1 MFTYCSSYS
10 PHDRHYFQ
18 NQADLVAGVVQAP
31 RLDLCNRELLLTH
44 LNALAISEIGMPGLD
59 SQGGDRPSIMNL
71 VVDNGSELPVAPG
84 VRAGL
89 ELTPASFGRLR
100 SAFKRVVHDFE
111 PRLRSTSG
119 AWYSDTWVEQNLGNL
134 ADNLDKSLVRWR
146 LLYRSA
152 QTLLT
157 KATQAIQ
164 TGTLNPE
171 AFRKQ
176 QNVERQA
183 TRQLNLLRNDHNRGS
198 SELSEFYPYRYLAS
212 EGFLPG
218 YNFTRLPQRIF
229 LPTSD
234 SSGDF
239 VSRARP
245 IALREFGPLNVIYHS
260 GRKYR
265 VSQIIVQDAESALTT
280 AVVSL
285 KAGYLL
291 TGDQQSLEI
300 CPFTGLNLGDNANKL
315 HLHDL
320 LEMSES
326 RAEEVDRISCEEEE
340 RVSRGFTIQTY
351 FSVDGG
357 QLDAIRKAMVR
368 SNEGTL
374 LNMRY
379 IPAARLVHVNTQW
392 RAHKNEGFP
401 LGVVSGEWR
410 DGMPDKDSSLREE
423 FRLVKLWT
431 SNLADALYI
440 EPIQPLGLTR
450 DGVITLQYALK
461 RAIESVFQAE
471 SNEIGV
477 VAVGDPESPNILL
490 YEASE
495 GSLGILSQFVDDVAA
510 FQKVIDEAK
519 KICRFEEEEY
529 KGPASYDDL
538 LSYYNQRDHKV
549 IDRFLIQSALD
560 KLSICTIEIQT
571 NPGFRD
577 YEEHYQALLR
587 GLDPNSSTEL
597 KFVNYLYEKG
607 LRLPDSAQK
616 RVDGLFVQPDFY
628 YEPRIWV
635 FCDGTPH
642 DEPTVRADDE
652 MKRQSIIAQGDEVWV
667 YYYKDNLSEKVA
679 ARPDIF
685 RKVR

>member
-1 MFTYCSSYS
+1 
-10 PHDRHYFQ
+10 
-18 NQADLVAGVVQAP
+18 
-31 RLDLCNRELLLTH
+31 
-44 LNALAISEIGMPGLD
+44 MPGLD
-59 SQGGDRPSIMNL
+59 TQGSDRPSIMNL

-89 ELTPASFGRLR
+89 ELTPVSFDRLR
-100 SAFKRVVHDFE
+100 SAFKRVVNDFE

-134 ADNLDKSLVRWR
+134 ADNLDRSLVRWR

-152 QTLLT
+152 QTLLI

-357 QLDAIRKAMVR
+357 QLDSIRKAMVR

-410 DGMPDKDSSLREE
+410 DGMPDPDSNLREE

-477 VAVGDPESPNILL
+477 VAVGDAESPNILL

-519 KICRFEEEEY
+519 KICRFDEEEY

-538 LSYYNQRDHKV
+538 LSYYNQRDHRV

-571 NPGFRD
+571 NQGFRD

-616 RVDGLFVQPDFY
+616 RVDGLYVQPDFH

-642 DEPTVRADDE
+642 DEPAVQADDDL
-652 MKRQSIIAQGDEVWV
+652 KRQSIIAQGDEVWV